1 MKKNLV
7 IGTISIIVVVAM
19 AAILLSYEKSLD
31 EAIMY
36 LKGANYWILL
46 LLIPNVILMYYA
58 AGRIWYPYLK
68 NDGISADELGRIQY
82 ELNFVNTVVPTA
94 TISGLIYAT
103 KRLKAYGIDGGRTA
117 WLYLYRYVVS
127 IVTNWLGI
135 VGSAIYTALS
145 RQNERYAYAA
155 FSDYRGN
162 RLPSGSGFR
171 DRYLSPCEQN
181 WLWHIC

>member
-58 AGRIWYPYLK
+58 AGRIWYPY
-68 NDGISADELGRIQY
+68 
-82 ELNFVNTVVPTA
+82 LNFVNTVVPTA